1 MRLATPRSTP
11 RDDPNHHYLWVIVGM
26 LYVSQG
32 SAGELRGDAE
42 GGRWRGVQSVLRCR
56 GGGGGPRMGDD
67 AVAAES
73 LYRKN
78 QPQWKLKPR
87 RSLTHHAHSR
97 AYQSPMFSISLLIF
111 PRPPLSF
118 ISLLSP
124 ALRRFYPISFVT
136 FVFSSSSRPLAPIT
150 QQFHRLLHSIL
161 GSTQL
166 QRNRRAILGDK
177 VTS

>member
-32 SAGELRGDAE
+32 SAGKL
-42 GGRWRGVQSVLRCR
+42 R
-56 GGGGGPRMGDD
+56 GGGARAVRGGGLCVGVSGWAREDGWRAQDGWQCCGC
-67 AVAAES
+67 ES

-97 AYQSPMFSISLLIF
+97 AYRSPALSISLLVVS
-111 PRPPLSF
+111 LS
-118 ISLLSP
+118 LS
-124 ALRRFYPISFVT
+124 SFLQSAPST
-136 FVFSSSSRPLAPIT
+136 SRS
-150 QQFHRLLHSIL
+150 FSIL
-161 GSTQL
+161 PHL
-166 QRNRRAILGDK
+166 LRNLRSPPSRTVPSSPTLYPG
-177 VTS
+177 

>member
-11 RDDPNHHYLWVIVGM
+11 RDAPNHHYLWVIVGM

-32 SAGELRGDAE
+32 SAGELRG
-42 GGRWRGVQSVLRCR
+42 GGARAARDGGLCVGVSGWAREDGWRAQDGWRCC
-56 GGGGGPRMGDD
+56 GC
-67 AVAAES
+67 ES

-97 AYQSPMFSISLLIF
+97 AYRSLALSLSLSILL
-111 PRPPLSF
+111 PPLSR
-118 ISLLSP
+118 LRLALS
-124 ALRRFYPISFVT
+124 RFYPISFPRNLR
-136 FVFSSSSRPLAPIT
+136 SPPSRTP
-150 QQFHRLLHSIL
+150 FRRFLHSIP